1 MNCYC
6 GRFSECGCEAN
17 NETDYVTSIA
27 NNNSISRVAN
37 LNGKSTLLVNG
48 TLPNGTTAASAAPSF
63 RQGLA
68 GLSGWSVVVAGV
80 VYTMWFM

>member
-6 GRFSECGCEAN
+6 SRFSECSCEAN
-17 NETDYVTSIA
+17 NETDYMTSIA
-27 NNNSISRVAN
+27 NNNSISHVGTVD
-37 LNGKSTLLVNG
+37 GKSTLLVNG

-63 RQGLA
+63 RQGFA
-68 GLSGWSVVVAGV
+68 EMSGWWIVVVGV